1 MTQNTAWLVFMGW
14 VISQANY
21 FGEEVGISRN
31 RATIHLLEDFPCDSD
46 GKESACKEGHI
57 GLIPGLGRSPGK
69 GNGYPLQYS
78 FRGNP
83 WNEDVGGLQFMGL
96 QRVEQSN

>member
-1 MTQNTAWLVFMGW
+1 MG
-14 VISQANY
+14 
-21 FGEEVGISRN
+21 
-31 RATIHLLEDFPCDSD
+31 FPGDSD
-46 GKESACKEGHI
+46 GKESACKEEDI

-83 WNEDVGGLQFMGL
+83 WKEDLGGLQFMGL
-96 QRVEQSN
+96 QS

>member
-1 MTQNTAWLVFMGW
+1 MLEVKNLP
-14 VISQANY
+14 ANS
-21 FGEEVGISRN
+21 GDVRDRS
-31 RATIHLLEDFPCDSD
+31 SV
-46 GKESACKEGHI
+46 
-57 GLIPGLGRSPGK
+57 PGLGRSPGK